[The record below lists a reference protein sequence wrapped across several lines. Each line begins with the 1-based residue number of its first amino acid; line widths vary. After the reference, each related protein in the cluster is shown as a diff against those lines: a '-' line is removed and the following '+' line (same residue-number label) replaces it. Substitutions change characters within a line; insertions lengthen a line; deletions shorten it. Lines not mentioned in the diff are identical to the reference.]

1 MVPIADP
8 FRPSGELARALP
20 LRQFSSDSDG
30 GILQSDPYSCL
41 GRMHS
46 GQTFGFACRGSSSD
60 PAKSFQPISL
70 RDEAIVLSYIAT
82 DSDGGIHW
90 GAFSVQGGAQTPQGF
105 RSRAVEVRSGFRQTV
120 FPLQQPGRID
130 WSSFEIIPTVEF

>member
-1 MVPIADP
+1 VVPIADP

-20 LRQFSSDSDG
+20 LSQFSSDSDG
-30 GILQSDPYSCL
+30 GILQSVPFIYL
-41 GRMHS
+41 GRMHA

-70 RDEAIVLSYIAT
+70 RDETIVLRYLSA
-82 DSDGGIHW
+82 DSDGGIPW
-90 GAFSVQGGAQTPQGF
+90 GAFSAQGGAQTPQGL
-105 RSRAVEVRSGFRQTV
+105 RSSAIEVRFGRRQIL

-130 WSSFEIIPTVEF
+130 WRSFGVIPTVEF

>member
-20 LRQFSSDSDG
+20 LSQFSSDSDG
-30 GILQSDPYSCL
+30 GILQSVPFSYL
-41 GRMHS
+41 GRMHA

-70 RDEAIVLSYIAT
+70 RDETIVLSYIAA

-90 GAFSVQGGAQTPQGF
+90 GAFSAQGGAKTPQGF
-105 RSRAVEVRSGFRQTV
+105 RSSAVEVCFGFCQTL

-130 WSSFEIIPTVEF
+130 WSSFEIIPMVEF

>member
-1 MVPIADP
+1 V
-8 FRPSGELARALP
+8 LP
-20 LRQFSSDSDG
+20 VRQFSSDSDG
-30 GILQSDPYSCL
+30 GILQSVPFSYL
-41 GRMHS
+41 GRMHA

-82 DSDGGIHW
+82 DSDGGIYW
-90 GAFSVQGGAQTPQGF
+90 GAFTVQGGAQTPQGF

-120 FPLQQPGRID
+120 FPLQQLRRID

>member
-1 MVPIADP
+1 VVPIADP

-41 GRMHS
+41 GRMHA
-46 GQTFGFACRGSSSD
+46 GRTFGFACRGSSSD
-60 PAKSFQPISL
+60 SAKSFQPISL

-105 RSRAVEVRSGFRQTV
+105 RSSAVEVRSGFRQTL

-130 WSSFEIIPTVEF
+130 WSSFGFILTVEF

>member
-1 MVPIADP
+1 VVPIADP

-20 LRQFSSDSDG
+20 LRQFSSDFDG
-30 GILQSDPYSCL
+30 GILQSDPYSYL

-46 GQTFGFACRGSSSD
+46 GQTFGLACRGSSSD

-70 RDEAIVLSYIAT
+70 QDEAIVLSYIAT
-82 DSDGGIHW
+82 DSDGGIQW

-105 RSRAVEVRSGFRQTV
+105 RSSAVEVRFGFRQTL

>member
-1 MVPIADP
+1 VVPIADP

-41 GRMHS
+41 GRMHA
-46 GQTFGFACRGSSSD
+46 GQTFDFACRGSSSD
-60 PAKSFQPISL
+60 LAKSFQPISL
-70 RDEAIVLSYIAT
+70 RDEAIVLSYIAA

-90 GAFSVQGGAQTPQGF
+90 GASSAQGGAQTPQGL
-105 RSRAVEVRSGFRQTV
+105 RSSAVEVRFGFRQTL

-130 WSSFEIIPTVEF
+130 WSSFEVIPTVEF

>member
-1 MVPIADP
+1 VVPIADP
-8 FRPSGELARALP
+8 SRPIGELARALP
-20 LRQFSSDSDG
+20 VRQFSSDSDG
-30 GILQSDPYSCL
+30 GILQSVPFSYL
-41 GRMHS
+41 GRMHV

-70 RDEAIVLSYIAT
+70 QDEAIVLSYIAT
-82 DSDGGIHW
+82 DSDGGIYW

-105 RSRAVEVRSGFRQTV
+105 RSRAIEVRSGFRQTV
-120 FPLQQPGRID
+120 FPLQQPGHID

>member
-8 FRPSGELARALP
+8 FRPIGELARALP
-20 LRQFSSDSDG
+20 VRQFSSDSDG
-30 GILQSDPYSCL
+30 GILQSVPFSYL
-41 GRMHS
+41 GHMHA

-60 PAKSFQPISL
+60 LAKSFQPISL

-82 DSDGGIHW
+82 DSDGGIYW

>member
-1 MVPIADP
+1 VVPIADP

-20 LRQFSSDSDG
+20 LSQFSSDSDG

-46 GQTFGFACRGSSSD
+46 GQVFGFACRGSSSD

-70 RDEAIVLSYIAT
+70 RDETIVLSYIAA

-90 GAFSVQGGAQTPQGF
+90 GAFSAQGGAQTPQGF
-105 RSRAVEVRSGFRQTV
+105 RSSAVEVRSGVR
-120 FPLQQPGRID
+120 
-130 WSSFEIIPTVEF
+130 

>member
-1 MVPIADP
+1 VVPIADP

-20 LRQFSSDSDG
+20 LSQFSSNSDD
-30 GILQSDPYSCL
+30 GILQSDPYNCL

-46 GQTFGFACRGSSSD
+46 GQVFGFACRGSPSD

-70 RDEAIVLSYIAT
+70 QDKMIVLSYIAA

-90 GAFSVQGGAQTPQGF
+90 AAFSAQGGAQTPQGS
-105 RSRAVEVRSGFRQTV
+105 RSSAVEVRSGFRQTL
-120 FPLQQPGRID
+120 FPVQQPGRID
-130 WSSFEIIPTVEF
+130 WSSFEDILTMEF

>member
-1 MVPIADP
+1 VVPIADP
-8 FRPSGELARALP
+8 SRPIGELARALP
-20 LRQFSSDSDG
+20 VRQFSSDSDG
-30 GILQSDPYSCL
+30 GILQSVPFSYL
-41 GRMHS
+41 GRMHA

-70 RDEAIVLSYIAT
+70 QDEAIVLSYIAT
-82 DSDGGIHW
+82 DSDSGIYW

-105 RSRAVEVRSGFRQTV
+105 RSRAIQVRSGFRQTV

>member
-1 MVPIADP
+1 MVPIANP

-41 GRMHS
+41 GRSHS
-46 GQTFGFACRGSSSD
+46 RQTFGLACRGSPSD

-70 RDEAIVLSYIAT
+70 RDETIVLSYIAA

-90 GAFSVQGGAQTPQGF
+90 GAFNAQGGVQTPQGF
-105 RSRAVEVRSGFRQTV
+105 RSSAVEVRSRFCQTL